1 MYLCFVFKVAMPLKA
16 CEYNKDLIQMLKY
29 KETGLIFQRYLLGDL
44 IFILFF
50 FFQIFEITL
59 FNIF

>member
-16 CEYNKDLIQMLKY
+16 YEYNKDLIQMLKY

-44 IFILFF
+44 IFILVFF
-50 FFQIFEITL
+50 FKYL
-59 FNIF
+59 K